1 MPWPEQEH
9 TEPLPEPGSFFPD
22 LPEEEDFGQLG
33 DLSLDEYVNDP
44 ARSRRR
50 FS

>member
-1 MPWPEQEH
+1 MPWPEQQRAESQQ
-9 TEPLPEPGSFFPD
+9 ESGSFFPD